1 MFVRQPKAASIETDS
16 QESWLELRDSTLF
29 SNSKEEDEDEE
40 EEEDDEERE
49 DAAEL
54 FPPQPPWA
62 LLLPRESSRRE
73 VSTHT
78 SLSLLRW
85 SMDNRLRM
93 THPRV

>member
-1 MFVRQPKAASIETDS
+1 MFVRQPKAASIDTES

-29 SNSKEEDEDEE
+29 SSSKEDDEE

-49 DAAEL
+49 EVAEP
-54 FPPQPPWA
+54 FPAHPPW
-62 LLLPRESSRRE
+62 LLLFPRESSRRE

-85 SMDNRLRM
+85 RMDNRLRM
-93 THPRV
+93 TQPRV

>member
-1 MFVRQPKAASIETDS
+1 METES

-29 SNSKEEDEDEE
+29 SSSNDEDEE
-40 EEEDDEERE
+40 EEDEEERE
-49 DAAEL
+49 EVAEP
-54 FPPQPPWA
+54 FPPQPPWE
-62 LLLPRESSRRE
+62 LLFPRESSRRE

-85 SMDNRLRM
+85 RIDNRLRM